1 MAGAVPTTEI
11 STLEGCKRVID
22 LMVKAGL
29 CKSLGEGRRL
39 IAGGGVYVNDDK
51 VTEPDQEVSE
61 KDFGTE
67 GLMIRKGK
75 KAFHRI
81 VLK

>member
-1 MAGAVPTTEI
+1 MQVAGRGPQTD
-11 STLEGCKRVID
+11 C
-22 LMVKAGL
+22 
-29 CKSLGEGRRL
+29 
-39 IAGGGVYVNDDK
+39 YVNDDK